1 MRITL
6 GIAALLSVACTT
18 PPAPL
23 RIAAAAD
30 LRYALDDL
38 VKAFR
43 ERHGDVRI
51 EPAYGSSG
59 MFYAQLVNHAPFDL
73 YLSAD
78 VQYPRKL
85 SEQGLILPGSEFTYA
100 DGRIVLW
107 TSNASGVDIERLGM
121 AALRQPAVHH
131 IAIANPAHAPYGRAA
146 EAALRSLGVYD
157 AVKDKLVMGENI
169 SQTFQ
174 LAQSGAAEV
183 EHLADVPTGAERR
196 GGGGHRGALARHRA
210 GRCRPGPLLG
220 GPARRVS
227 PHPAGRCDLEVD
239 QKSGSRQSLPRI
251 PAGARRA
258 RYSEAIWIL
267 GRLTWRT
274 HS

>member
-1 MRITL
+1 V
-6 GIAALLSVACTT
+6 GCKA

-43 ERHGDVRI
+43 ELHAEVGI

-59 MFYAQLVNHAPFDL
+59 MFYAQLTNRAPFDL
-73 YLSAD
+73 FLSAD
-78 VQYPRKL
+78 VQYPQKL
-85 SEQGLILPGSEFTYA
+85 AEQGLILPGSEFSYA

-107 TSNASGVDIERLGM
+107 TGNTTGIDVERLGM
-121 AALRQPAVHH
+121 EALRQPAVRH

-146 EAALRSLGVYD
+146 EAALRSLGIYD

-174 LAQSGAAEV
+174 MAQSGAAEV
-183 EHLADVPTGAERR
+183 GIVALSL
-196 GGGGHRGALARHRA
+196 ALA
-210 GRCRPGPLLG
+210 
-220 GPARRVS
+220 PAAS
-227 PHPAGRCDLEVD
+227 GQGHYWEVP
-239 QKSGSRQSLPRI
+239 RTAYPRI
-251 PAGARRA
+251 QQGGAILKWTKNPDAAQAFRA
-258 RYSEAIWIL
+258 FLLAPEGRAILKRYGFS
-267 GRLTWRT
+267 GD
-274 HS
+274 

>member
-1 MRITL
+1 MSLTRTCL
-6 GIAALLSVACTT
+6 ALAALLTVGCKA

-43 ERHGDVRI
+43 QQHADVRI

-59 MFYAQLVNHAPFDL
+59 MFYAQLTNRAPFDL
-73 YLSAD
+73 FLSAD
-78 VQYPRKL
+78 VQYPQKL
-85 SEQGLILPGSEFTYA
+85 AEQGLVLPGSEFSYA

-107 TSNASGVDIERLGM
+107 SGNATGVDVERLGM
-121 AALRQPAVHH
+121 DALRQPAVRH

-146 EAALRSLGVYD
+146 EAALRSLGIYD

-174 LAQSGAAEV
+174 MAQSGAAEV
-183 EHLADVPTGAERR
+183 GIV
-196 GGGGHRGALARHRA
+196 AL
-210 GRCRPGPLLG
+210 
-220 GPARRVS
+220 
-227 PHPAGRCDLEVD
+227 
-239 QKSGSRQSLPRI
+239 
-251 PAGARRA
+251 
-258 RYSEAIWIL
+258 
-267 GRLTWRT
+267 
-274 HS
+274 

>member
-1 MRITL
+1 VSFTRITL
-6 GIAALLSVACTT
+6 GIAALLGVACTS

-38 VKAFR
+38 VKTFR
-43 ERHGDVRI
+43 QGHAEVRI

-85 SEQGLILPGSEFTYA
+85 SEQGSILPGSQFNYA
-100 DGRIVLW
+100 DGHIVLW
-107 TSNASGVDIERLGM
+107 AGNASGVDVARLGM
-121 AALRQPAVHH
+121 DALRLPAVRH

-146 EAALRSLGVYD
+146 EAALRSLGIYE

-169 SQTFQ
+169 SQALQ
-174 LAQSGAAEV
+174 MAQSGAAEV
-183 EHLADVPTGAERR
+183 GIVALSLAIAPGASGQGRYWEVPRDAY
-196 GGGGHRGALARHRA
+196 
-210 GRCRPGPLLG
+210 
-220 GPARRVS
+220 
-227 PHPAGRCDLEVD
+227 
-239 QKSGSRQSLPRI
+239 PRI
-251 PAGARRA
+251 QQGGAILKWTKNPEAAQAFRA
-258 RYSEAIWIL
+258 FLLAPEGRAILKRYGFSSE
-267 GRLTWRT
+267 
-274 HS
+274 